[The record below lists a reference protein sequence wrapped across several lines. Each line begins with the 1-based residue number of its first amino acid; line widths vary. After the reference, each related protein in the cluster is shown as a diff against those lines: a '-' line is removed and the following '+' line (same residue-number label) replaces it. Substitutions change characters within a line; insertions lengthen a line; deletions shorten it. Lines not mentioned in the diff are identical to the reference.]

1 MAFKDR
7 FYDVPV
13 VGTALRVQDRYQAD
27 AGDQFAG
34 AIGFF
39 GFLSLFPIL
48 LLALSVVGFVLA
60 DASEQ
65 QLRDVAE
72 TIQGAIP
79 GFSAVLGDGEGGVAD
94 ALDAVIRNR
103 GAVAG
108 VGLVTVLLS
117 GLRIVNS
124 AQTAALVIFRVDLL
138 ALSGIRRKVQQL
150 VALVLLGLLAVAG
163 VVAAGALGGLEGEQF
178 QLFGVHLRLFGAME
192 VLVPALIWVGTWLLD
207 VLLFLVAYKLLSTV
221 DGPSWRRLVPGALFA
236 GLGWTLLKGFG
247 ATYVS
252 DQVARAGDLYGTI
265 GSVIGLLLLLYL
277 AGRLYVYGAEL
288 SAVRAPDPED
298 PTGTTSQVE
307 AESASE
313 EDAAAAAGAAGAV
326 PASGDAP
333 LVEEPVAHED
343 AGRHDT
349 AVLAPTASEAT
360 RARLATMPGPEH
372 REGEGRRALGFALGV
387 GALAALVGMLR
398 PWDSN

>member
-1 MAFKDR
+1 MAIKDR
-7 FYDVPV
+7 LYDVPV
-13 VGTALRVQDRYQAD
+13 VGTAMRVQDRYKAD

-39 GFLSLFPIL
+39 GFLSLFPLL

-60 DASEQ
+60 DASDQ
-65 QLRDVAE
+65 QLRDVAG
-72 TIQGAIP
+72 TIQDAIP
-79 GFSAVLGDGEGGVAD
+79 GFSAVLGSGEGGVSG
-94 ALDAVIRNR
+94 ALEAVIRNR

-108 VGLVTVLLS
+108 IGLVTVLLS

-124 AQTAALVIFRVDLL
+124 AQTAALVIFRIDLL
-138 ALSGIRRKVQQL
+138 ALSGIKRKVQQL
-150 VALVLLGLLAVAG
+150 VALVLLGLLSVAG
-163 VVAAGALGGLEGEQF
+163 VVAAGSLGMLESL
-178 QLFGVHLRLFGAME
+178 QLFGVME
-192 VLVPALIWVGTWLLD
+192 VLAPILVWVGTWVLD

-221 DGPSWRRLVPGALFA
+221 DGPSWRRLVPGAIFA

-252 DQVARAGDLYGTI
+252 EQVARAGELYGTI

-288 SAVRAPDPED
+288 SAVRTPNPDD
-298 PTGTTSQVE
+298 PSGTTAQAE
-307 AESASE
+307 AEHASE

-326 PASGDAP
+326 PASGGAP
-333 LVEEPVAHED
+333 RDHAPAEEPS
-343 AGRHDT
+343 GRADT
-349 AVLAPTASEAT
+349 AMLAPTASEGT
-360 RARLATMPGPEH
+360 RARLATMPEPEH

-387 GALAALVGMLR
+387 GALAGLIGMLR
-398 PWDSN
+398 PWERD